1 MFYLSRYKYE
11 KKIAS
16 YLRKNKFSLAIAESC
31 TGGLISSRMT
41 DLSGSSEFIFAN
53 FVTYSNEA
61 KMKYLNVSSETLEK
75 YGAVSEQTAMEMV
88 DGLSKNTGC
97 DVAIATTGIAG
108 PSGGSEEKPVGT
120 IYIGVKVK
128 DKITVKRYNLKPYY
142 DRKKMKRRFA
152 KQAFKFLVGQLPNI

>member
-16 YLRKNKFSLAIAESC
+16 YLRKHKYSLAIAESC

-53 FVTYSNEA
+53 FTTYSNEA
-61 KMKYLNVSSETLEK
+61 KMKYLNVKPETLEN
-75 YGAVSEQTAMEMV
+75 YGAVSEQTATEMV
-88 DGLSKNTGC
+88 EGLSKNTDC

-108 PSGGSEEKPVGT
+108 PSGGSTEKPVGT
-120 IYIGVKVK
+120 IYIGIKIK
-128 DKITVKRYNLKPYY
+128 DKTIVKRYNLKPYY
-142 DRKKMKRRFA
+142 DRIKMKRRFA
-152 KQAFKFLVGQLPNI
+152 KQAFKLLLGQLQNT